1 MAKVDAMRLSNVLGI
16 DLPKA
21 VLRLR
26 NERRPGESEHD
37 ACLRI
42 IASEGPGAAT
52 TEFRRA
58 AR

>member
-1 MAKVDAMRLSNVLGI
+1 MRLSNVLGI
-16 DLPKA
+16 DLAHA

-37 ACLRI
+37 TCLRL
-42 IASEGPGAAT
+42 IAAEGPGATT

>member
-1 MAKVDAMRLSNVLGI
+1 MTKVDAMRLSNVLGI
-16 DLPKA
+16 DLAHA

-37 ACLRI
+37 TCLRI
-42 IASEGPGAAT
+42 LAAEGPGATT

>member
-16 DLPKA
+16 DLAHA

-26 NERRPGESEHD
+26 NERRAGETERD
-37 ACLRI
+37 AMLRL
-42 IASEGPGAAT
+42 IATEGPQATT

-58 AR
+58 VR

>member
-16 DLPKA
+16 DLPRA
-21 VLRLR
+21 VIRLR

-42 IASEGPGAAT
+42 IAAEGPGAAT
-52 TEFRRA
+52 AEMRRA
-58 AR
+58 VR